1 MIIVNIDKKEREFK
15 SLSQEDIIWYSQD
28 LINKSSNSTNS
39 IKVFNNTKP
48 IKNATDKQKYYIDF
62 YGRDFNDNSNK
73 QPNFEKAL
81 IDVLIGIEVVL
92 NGILKNNKNGD

>member
-1 MIIVNIDKKEREFK
+1 MKKLNK
-15 SLSQEDIIWYSQD
+15 AKTNYTKDIIWYSQD
-28 LINKSSNSTNS
+28 LINKNSNSTTS

>member
-1 MIIVNIDKKEREFK
+1 MKKLNK
-15 SLSQEDIIWYSQD
+15 AKTNYTKDIIWYSQD
-28 LINKSSNSTNS
+28 LINKSSNSTTS

>member
-1 MIIVNIDKKEREFK
+1 MKKLNK
-15 SLSQEDIIWYSQD
+15 AKTNYTKDIIWYSQD
-28 LINKSSNSTNS
+28 LINKSSNSTTS

-73 QPNFEKAL
+73 QPTFEKAL

>member
-1 MIIVNIDKKEREFK
+1 MKKLNK
-15 SLSQEDIIWYSQD
+15 SKTNYTKDIIWYSQD
-28 LINKSSNSTNS
+28 LINKSSNSTTS